1 MPTKDTFKALLN
13 QDLSQSSN
21 LELDPSAFDRG
32 IHQKIQERRQKRR
45 AFQGMA
51 LVLCIAG
58 VGGLT
63 QLSDPSSL
71 QEHASTVSESPR
83 VSTAAAEL
91 TVNNDRETVEMA
103 HWEDDPFEDWGDDM
117 PAEYDLVAGI

>member
-1 MPTKDTFKALLN
+1 MPNKDTYKALLD
-13 QDLSQSSN
+13 QDFSQSSN
-21 LELDPSAFDRG
+21 LELDPRAFDRG

-45 AFQGMA
+45 TFQGMA

-58 VGGLT
+58 VSGLT

-71 QEHASTVSESPR
+71 QEHISTVSESPKE
-83 VSTAAAEL
+83 SPAAAEL
-91 TVNNDRETVEMA
+91 TLNSDRETVEMA
-103 HWEDDPFEDWGDDM
+103 HWEDDPFEDWADDM